1 MKKAKFFIIAF
12 IALFAGTYGMDAP
25 SRSIAEVQVLFTGDN
40 GLKDELFSILNNAK
54 KQVLVAMYWIT
65 DESIINK
72 LIELKKKGIDVQ
84 VIFDASSKNS
94 ISLMDKLLLNDIVP
108 VILPEK
114 LTAGI
119 MHNKFLIVDNAL
131 VWTGSAN
138 FTKTAF
144 DPKSKFFNNENVVI
158 LYSSADAQ
166 KFSKKFFEIEKEII
180 ELYIEII
187 LDVNN
192 IFPEWIAKLSSILY
206 KKNTRFMQIF
216 NQLSPEQK
224 AQLQNFF
231 SGNIQIIQEE
241 EPTYPPRLREEPA
254 TYKQRRFL
262 EKENF
267 YFEGMSKQEA
277 SDAIDGIIQSKQ
289 QKRSRAEYQTPYP
302 PRTFRR
308 GKPATYNQ
316 RKFLE
321 YRGRFTEDMSKR
333 EAGALIGRIKQQ
345 EQEQY
350 YKRPRY
356 N

>member
-12 IALFAGTYGMDAP
+12 IALFAVTYGMDAP

-84 VIFDASSKNS
+84 VIFDESSGLESKNNS
-94 ISLMDKLLLNDIVP
+94 ISLMERFLDSDILP
-108 VILPEK
+108 VILPSK
-114 LTAGI
+114 SVSTGI
-119 MHNKFLIVDNAL
+119 MHNKFLVVDNAL

-158 LYSSADAQ
+158 LNSSVDAQ

-180 ELYIEII
+180 ELYIKLISDDM
-187 LDVNN
+187 L
-192 IFPEWIAKLSSILY
+192 PEWIIELILFLY
-206 KKNTRFMQIF
+206 KKNPRFTQIF
-216 NQLSPEQK
+216 NQLLPKQK
-224 AQLQNFF
+224 AQLQEFF
-231 SGNIQIIQEE
+231 SSIQIIQEE
-241 EPTYPPRLREEPA
+241 EPTYLPEEPA

-277 SDAIDGIIQSKQ
+277 IDAIDSIIQSKQ

-321 YRGRFTEDMSKR
+321 YRRRFTKGMSQR
-333 EAGALIGRIKQQ
+333 EASVLIGRIKQQ
-345 EQEQY
+345 EQY
-350 YKRPRY
+350 H
-356 N
+356 

>member
-1 MKKAKFFIIAF
+1 
-12 IALFAGTYGMDAP
+12 MDAP
-25 SRSIAEVQVLFTGDN
+25 SLSIAEVQVLFTGDN
-40 GLKDELFSILNNAK
+40 GLKDELFSILDNAK
-54 KQVLVAMYWIT
+54 NQVLVAMYWIT

-84 VIFDASSKNS
+84 VIFDESSGLKSKNNS
-94 ISLMDKLLLNDIVP
+94 ISLMKKLLRNDIVP
-108 VILPEK
+108 IILPSK
-114 LTAGI
+114 PAPTGL

-144 DPKSKFFNNENVVI
+144 DPKTKFFNNENVVI

-241 EPTYPPRLREEPA
+241 EPKYPPRLREEPA

-289 QKRSRAEYQTPYP
+289 QKLSRAEYQTPYP

-321 YRGRFTEDMSKR
+321 YRRRFTKGMSQR
-333 EAGALIGRIKQQ
+333 EASVLIGRIKK
-345 EQEQY
+345 QEQY
-350 YKRPRY
+350 HKYPKHPRY